1 MWERRLERSKQRL
14 QERKR
19 LTHVDPKVVTM
30 EKRNAEYEEKR
41 LAKAR
46 EMKRKEEEEERRK
59 REAEELRIKK
69 LLSSKTP
76 VWSLTK
82 ASEGRK
88 ILAQKSREVE
98 SEKDKQ
104 QRRLEERK
112 QRKSRELSHF
122 LQSVIEQD
130 PTWRH
135 LQEEKKLGATGS
147 AARAEEKRRA
157 DAAKAKQNRDRIRE
171 AVRNRPTLMDRHN
184 QKVALETA
192 RSESLKKLAG
202 AIIKGRPQS
211 APHARGSR
219 APARDAKSG
228 PSSRGRASAEGASS
242 LSDGDGGG
250 GDYDLDFF
258 DHDER
263 LEIKA

>member
-14 QERKR
+14 KERKHQ
-19 LTHVDPKVVTM
+19 THVDPKVITM

-41 LAKAR
+41 LARAR

-69 LLSSKTP
+69 LLTSKTP
-76 VWSLTK
+76 MWALTK

-88 ILAQKSREVE
+88 ILAQKSRELE
-98 SEKDKQ
+98 SEKEKQ
-104 QRRLEERK
+104 ERRLEERK

-122 LQSVIEQD
+122 LHSVIEQD

-135 LQEEKKLGATGS
+135 LQEERKLGATGS

-157 DAAKAKQNRDRIRE
+157 DAAKAKQNQDRIRE

-184 QKVALETA
+184 QKVALEAA

-211 APHARGSR
+211 APHTRGSK
-219 APARDAKSG
+219 PPNDSK
-228 PSSRGRASAEGASS
+228 PSSSARRKASPEGSQ
-242 LSDGDGGG
+242 SD